1 MIYKSFFEKDISR
14 LLRLSVRRM
23 KIRNETELFRRNI
36 DGNERKNFFHYKLFN
51 IDVLNDITADVESEG
66 KFENHYRLCSFY
78 RTAFN
83 QAPLSRQLTG
93 RSMQLKAIVT
103 SVCVRAAA
111 TMRLGINVPAL
122 EQTDRTTRLAGFQ

>member
-1 MIYKSFFEKDISR
+1 METKEKIFF
-14 LLRLSVRRM
+14 
-23 KIRNETELFRRNI
+23 F
-36 DGNERKNFFHYKLFN
+36 YKLFN

-66 KFENHYRLCSFY
+66 KFENHYRLYSFY

-122 EQTDRTTRLAGFQ
+122 EQTDRTTQTCRISITTLSTKI

>member
-1 MIYKSFFEKDISR
+1 MIYKSIFGKDISR
-14 LLRLSVRRM
+14 LLSLSVRRM
-23 KIRNETELFRRNI
+23 TIRDERDYFEEILMETKGKFFFR
-36 DGNERKNFFHYKLFN
+36 YKLFN
-51 IDVLNDITADVESEG
+51 IDVLNDITTDVESEG

-111 TMRLGINVPAL
+111 TMRLRINVPAL

>member
-1 MIYKSFFEKDISR
+1 MICKSFFGKDISR
-14 LLRLSVRRM
+14 LLSLSVRRM
-23 KIRNETELFRRNI
+23 TIRDERDYFEEILMETKGKFFFR
-36 DGNERKNFFHYKLFN
+36 YKLFN
-51 IDVLNDITADVESEG
+51 IDVLNDITTDVESEG

-111 TMRLGINVPAL
+111 TMRLRINVPAL